1 MPQKTISV
9 DSRAGWRA
17 GQEDSTYLCVSMHS
31 GQVKGRVPNT
41 RAHINIH
48 KNIVLLGLLQ

>member
-31 GQVKGRVPNT
+31 GQVKGSVPST
-41 RAHINIH
+41 RAYINIH
-48 KNIVLLGLLQ
+48 RDIVLLGMLQ